1 MYKNIRKR
9 KKGVFKGYPLDF
21 ACIFKENQAKQRK
34 KRKGGILYGKYH
46 IKANIPKFT
55 EHKSYR

>member
-1 MYKNIRKR
+1 MYKNIRNR
-9 KKGVFKGYPLDF
+9 KKGVFKGCPLDF

-34 KRKGGILYGKYH
+34 KRKGGILYGKYN
-46 IKANIPKFT
+46 IKADFSKSA